1 MPVFLASCLTL
12 TSLVTFSS
20 GITASAAPA
29 PSSVFTSLKS
39 DGGYLYGV
47 PRGTGAADLK
57 FAFGSQTVSVKSA
70 SGSVLGDNDQV
81 ATGCT
86 VGGSSGISTV
96 VIAGDVD
103 GTGDISTTDYVSVKS
118 HFKGVAVLSGAY
130 LKAADV
136 NGDSKITVTDY
147 LMIKRQIA
155 GTYNFDKKVTVG
167 KEIASGAQKW
177 INTIK
182 DNSVL
187 MTVSQILSHNNTIRS
202 RNPSWMPDMANYP
215 SSLSSSTLNTYIENA
230 TSAPTGKYNANK
242 QSITSSMITSYKN
255 NRNLS
260 GIASSNP
267 VKKGVVVRRSM
278 LRSLPTLT
286 EFYDTT
292 SGNYFGNFDRIQ
304 ETGLSVGFPVYVLH
318 TSSDGKWY
326 FVQSYFYRGWVQIE
340 DIALCSNDSS
350 WNEFYAPSD
359 FAVITDSLLTVS
371 GKKLDMSTKLPLIKE
386 NSFSYTLK
394 VPSRN
399 SSGYLTTEN
408 VSVSKASASHGY
420 LPYTRENVYNQAFKY
435 LGTGYGWGDMKDG
448 VDCTSFAAN
457 VYRCFGF
464 MFPRNSGEQDDT
476 VGTTVKSLSGSD
488 SSKYSTLASY
498 SGPFLVYKSGH
509 CMLYLGVLN
518 GTHYI
523 IHANATTMTV
533 AETNM
538 TNYIGPINY
547 MDILG

>member
-1 MPVFLASCLTL
+1 M
-12 TSLVTFSS
+12 SLGTVSG

-39 DGGYLYGV
+39 DGAYLYGV

-182 DNSVL
+182 DSSVI
-187 MTVSQILSHNNTIRS
+187 MTEAQIKSHNNTIRS
-202 RNPSWMPDMANYP
+202 KNPDWMRDLANYP
-215 SSLSSSTLNTYIENA
+215 SSLSSSALSSYIEDA
-230 TSAPTGKYNANK
+230 TKTPTGKYNANK
-242 QSITSSMITSYKN
+242 QAITSSMITSYKN
-255 NRNLS
+255 NRNMS

-267 VKKGVVVRRSM
+267 TKKGIVVRRSM

-286 EFYDTT
+286 AFYDTT
-292 SGNYFGNFDRIQ
+292 SGKLFGNFDRIQ

-318 TSSDGKWY
+318 TSSDGNWY
-326 FVQSYFYRGWVQIE
+326 FVESYFYQGWVQIE

-350 WNEFYAPSD
+350 WSEYYDPSD
-359 FAVITDSLLTVS
+359 YAVITDPLLNIS
-371 GKKLDMSTKLPLIKE
+371 GKKLDMSTRLPLVKE
-386 NSFSYTLK
+386 NSFSYTVKL
-394 VPSRN
+394 PSRN
-399 SSGYLTTEN
+399 SSGYLVNET
-408 VSVSKASASHGY
+408 VSISKASAHHGY
-420 LPYTRENVYNQAFKY
+420 LPYTKENVYNQAFKY
-435 LGTGYGWGDMKDG
+435 TGTGYGWGDMVDG
-448 VDCTSFAAN
+448 VDCTSYAAN
-457 VYRCFGF
+457 VFRCFGF
-464 MFPRNSGEQDDT
+464 MFPRNGDEQSGS
-476 VGTTVKSLSGSD
+476 VGTTIKSLSGTD
-488 SSKYSTLASY
+488 SAKYSTLASY
-498 SGPFLVYKSGH
+498 SGPFLVYTSGH
-509 CMLYLGVLN
+509 CMIYLGVMN

-523 IHANATTMTV
+523 IHANASTMNV

-538 TNYIGPINY
+538 SNRIGDLFCMHVI
-547 MDILG
+547 G